1 MDMTADGQCSMYV
14 LDDKSMQLYSIKPKE
29 EDYFEEL
36 ATIEELYRND
46 RREQGL
52 DPTGSG

>member
-1 MDMTADGQCSMYV
+1 MYV